1 MKGGW
6 KTAPYYVAI
15 GVDLEGQ
22 KDVLGLWCSANE
34 GAKFWLSVL
43 TDLKN
48 RGVKDML
55 IVCVDG
61 LKGFPQ
67 AIEAVFPLAQVQ
79 LCIVHLVRASLNY
92 VNWKERKQVAADLK
106 PIYRAAT
113 AVEAEMNLDQFIA
126 TWGHKYKAIGKLWKE
141 NWERVIPFF
150 EFPEEVRKVI
160 YTTNAVEALHRGLRK
175 IIKNRGSFPSEEA
188 AMKLLYLALQN
199 IIAKWETVQHFK
211 QALNQFEVLWGI
223 GFARRREGRRREKLG
238 QLCGNQTPGNAGAG
252 AALLSRGLAA
262 AQWPRSISGAL
273 SDSPGPGKGGLPCPS
288 GTRCVSLLC
297 LWRRRQCAGPG
308 SGDGRLL
315 DPRSRITVAGISGCR
330 RHGRGDGVRR
340 GGEETGYEK
349 KRRQPAA
356 GLLAGGGPPA
366 SLPGPARD
374 RGRHGCPLRR
384 GVFQWPWIDA
394 RADRDSD
401 PRRPGPASS
410 LLRPHGGGRRSALQ
424 VSGGLSE
431 IAGAVQLSSG
441 A

>member
-1 MKGGW
+1 MEIKTELIDELLKDYQKPEDIIGENGLLKRFVKAVLERALNAELTHHLGYERHDPAGNNSGNSRNGTSSKTLKGEFGELELEIPRDRTSTFEPQILPKHQTRFTGFDDKIVSLYARGMTTRDIEGHLKEIYGVEVSPALVSQVTEAVNEEVKRW
-6 KTAPYYVAI
+6 QSRALEPIYGIVYLDALYVKMRQEGRVENRAVYVAI

-22 KDVLGLWCSANE
+22 KDVLGLWASAHE

-150 EFPEEVRKVI
+150 EFPDEVRKVI

-188 AMKLLYLALQN
+188 ALKLLYLALQN
-199 IIAKWETVQHFK
+199 ISAKWETVQHFK
-211 QALNQFEVLWGI
+211 QALNQFEVLWGDRI
-223 GFARRREGRRREKLG
+223 RAAQR
-238 QLCGNQTPGNAGAG
+238 G
-252 AALLSRGLAA
+252 AAA
-262 AQWPRSISGAL
+262 
-273 SDSPGPGKGGLPCPS
+273 
-288 GTRCVSLLC
+288 
-297 LWRRRQCAGPG
+297 
-308 SGDGRLL
+308 
-315 DPRSRITVAGISGCR
+315 
-330 RHGRGDGVRR
+330 
-340 GGEETGYEK
+340 
-349 KRRQPAA
+349 
-356 GLLAGGGPPA
+356 
-366 SLPGPARD
+366 
-374 RGRHGCPLRR
+374 
-384 GVFQWPWIDA
+384 
-394 RADRDSD
+394 
-401 PRRPGPASS
+401 
-410 LLRPHGGGRRSALQ
+410 
-424 VSGGLSE
+424 
-431 IAGAVQLSSG
+431 
-441 A
+441 